1 MTRNGLIAVRTVAA
15 ALLAVLLAAS
25 GLPTTAQDADSKAA
39 KVPATKN
46 PSGTPS
52 ENPSAEGKGAIRLPD
67 GTWLW
72 VGNEGSSDRVSVP
85 WKEYVKLLAELE
97 QRRKQSQTRKPV
109 TPSLCAIRVRIEK
122 RGEQSVAVVRLSNSF
137 RTTASQTSVLLGGR
151 KGLLTAATLDGV
163 RLPVLES
170 SEEGYLAT
178 VETAGEHTLVL
189 DLETPITPRGG
200 KGEVGF
206 EIGLPRA
213 AITTLQVESSGLDI
227 PRLNLV
233 TRWSDPSQ
241 PTRPPEVRRLN
252 ALDMRQLASPPG
264 QSGGYPL
271 GPVESLEVSWEPP
284 ARTPAADRVQTAE
297 WDITVTFSDATVE
310 TIARVT
316 LRGTAR
322 QWRIATPG
330 NALLHAERPPGSAEI
345 GPGLPPSLQRSG
357 NKAEWLVEFPPGST
371 PADWV
376 LVASVR
382 TPRPRPDEAGH
393 RGPFSVG
400 PFAALNVFRQTG
412 TLRLVAGPYMRFA
425 VRHGSDLR
433 RQEAAG
439 SDEEHSTALFRLT
452 TGPTGNNLP
461 TQPLATVEVHPVR
474 GSLVLTPH
482 YHATLKSN
490 GWHIETKLKVEPV
503 RREVDA
509 LLVEVPPEWRGVEAG
524 PPDIVEGI
532 QSEAPSAP
540 AGFWQA
546 LAHRIGYDPR
556 VPLIIRL
563 ANTYKQP
570 VQITLTATL
579 PLPQPAQEALLPLPR
594 FPGATIS
601 QTQLLISV
609 PEDLQ
614 VQGQY
619 REWLG
624 GRAAAS
630 GGALQPIPRNGSKA
644 GSYSQLQATSE
655 QPIAAVQVQWKP
667 HRPDLAAESRAEITL
682 TDRQILI
689 QQTVRLRTSEKLPR
703 SVHLQGSDSVAGVSA
718 HPALEAAGPGQWR
731 WTLPAESREATLSLE
746 YALPRSSDQSRLP
759 IHLFRVVEA
768 TRGEHLVRLWSA
780 TAAPEVVQ
788 VRSLPWRDR
797 PLEALADRAV
807 WPLRVLS
814 APQEETLLELEVE
827 PRQDL
832 AVTVWA
838 ERGLIQVWAGE
849 DASLRYRARFR
860 LRRWL
865 TRSLTLE
872 LPAATTLSTEFL
884 LDGRRVE
891 PLAYRRTEQGT
902 TLYQIP
908 LPAYR
913 LASRLLLEVRY
924 VLSSES
930 RWRMEL
936 VPPVL
941 ASTAWDG
948 PTWWRVTLAGG
959 PFPWLQGPFQPRWQ
973 WSWQSTGIALAA
985 WPETELEHWLMGDA
999 ASGGSR
1005 GTSNNG
1011 EGEADSFSGQQA
1023 LPASFTLWRLPRWPV
1038 LLSSSLFVFV
1048 YLVFLA
1054 RLPSA
1059 KRTGGL
1065 IATLLLLATWL
1076 TFAPY
1081 SLLQLFAAGQFG
1093 LYTAAATG
1101 LIILAQRWYRQRQ
1114 ILYLPGF
1121 SRETASYVPAHDSK
1135 VPLLPAGSRRGPISG
1150 NSTPAGRLG
1159 AAPSTPSGSH

>member
-1 MTRNGLIAVRTVAA
+1 
-15 ALLAVLLAAS
+15 
-25 GLPTTAQDADSKAA
+25 
-39 KVPATKN
+39 
-46 PSGTPS
+46 
-52 ENPSAEGKGAIRLPD
+52 
-67 GTWLW
+67 LW
-72 VGNEGSSDRVSVP
+72 VGNEGSGDRVSLP
-85 WKEYVKLLAELE
+85 WKEYVKLLAELD
-97 QRRKQSQTRKPV
+97 QWRKQSQTRKPV

-189 DLETPITPRGG
+189 DLETPITPRGS

-213 AITTLQVESSGLDI
+213 AITTLQVEAAGLEI
-227 PRLNLV
+227 PRFNLV
-233 TRWSDPSQ
+233 TRWSDLSQ
-241 PTRPPEVRRLN
+241 PSRPPEVRRIN
-252 ALDMRQLASPPG
+252 ALDIRQLASVPG
-264 QSGGYPL
+264 QNGGYAL
-271 GPVESLEVSWEPP
+271 GPVESLEVTWDPP

-297 WDITVTFSDATVE
+297 WDITVTFSDTTVE
-310 TIARVT
+310 TLARVT

-322 QWRIATPG
+322 QWRIAAPA

-345 GPGLPPSLQRSG
+345 GPGLPPTLQRNG
-357 NKAEWLVEFPPGST
+357 NKGEWLVEFPPGSA

-433 RQEAAG
+433 RQEAPG
-439 SDEEHSTALFRLT
+439 SDEERSTALFRLA

-532 QSEAPSAP
+532 QSEAPSTP

-630 GGALQPIPRNGSKA
+630 GGALQPVPRNGSKA
-644 GSYSQLQATSE
+644 GSYSQLQAISE

-667 HRPDLAAESRAEITL
+667 YRPDLAAESRAEITL

-689 QQTVRLRTSEKLPR
+689 QQTIRLRTSETLPR
-703 SVHLQGSDSVAGVSA
+703 SVHLQGSESVAGVSA

-759 IHLFRVVEA
+759 IRLFRVAEA
-768 TRGEHLVRLWSA
+768 TRGDHLVRLWSA

-788 VRSLPWRDR
+788 VRSLPWRDK

-849 DASLRYRARFR
+849 DGSLRYRARFR

-872 LPAATTLSTEFL
+872 LPTSTTLSTEFL
-884 LDGRRVE
+884 LDGRRIE
-891 PLAYRRTEQGT
+891 PLALRTTEQGT
-902 TLYQIP
+902 ALYQLP

-913 LASRLLLEVRY
+913 AASRLLLEVRY

-930 RWRMEL
+930 LWRTVL

-941 ASTAWDG
+941 SGTAWDG

-959 PFPWLQGPFQPRWQ
+959 PFPWLQGPFQPRWR

-985 WPETELEHWLMGDA
+985 WPEAELEQWLMGEGA
-999 ASGGSR
+999 ANAGRNGPGHDDSR
-1005 GTSNNG
+1005 A
-1011 EGEADSFSGQQA
+1011 ESFSGQQA
-1023 LPASFTLWRLPRWPV
+1023 LPAPFTLWRLPHWP
-1038 LLSSSLFVFV
+1038 LLVGSSLLVFI
-1048 YLVFLA
+1048 YLVFLSRMPPA
-1054 RLPSA
+1054 QLSS
-1059 KRTGGL
+1059 GL
-1065 IATLLLLATWL
+1065 ILTMLLLAGW
-1076 TFAPY
+1076 FALAPF
-1081 SLLQLFAAGQFG
+1081 SLLQLLVAGQFG
-1093 LYTAAATG
+1093 LYAAAATG
-1101 LIILAQRWYRQRQ
+1101 LLILALRWYRQRQ

-1121 SRETASYVPAHDSK
+1121 SRETASYVPTHDSK

-1150 NSTPAGRLG
+1150 HSTPAGRLG

>member
-1 MTRNGLIAVRTVAA
+1 MTRNGPIAARTVAA
-15 ALLAVLLAAS
+15 ALLAALLVAS
-25 GLPTTAQDADSKAA
+25 GLPTTAQDTESKASKA
-39 KVPATKN
+39 PATKTPP
-46 PSGTPS
+46 PSKSTTS
-52 ENPSAEGKGAIRLPD
+52 TEGKDAIRLPD

-72 VGNEGSSDRVSVP
+72 VGNEGSGDRVSLP
-85 WKEYVKLLAELE
+85 WKEYVKLLAELD
-97 QRRKQSQTRKPV
+97 QWRKQSQTRKPV

-189 DLETPITPRGG
+189 DLETPITPRGS

-213 AITTLQVESSGLDI
+213 AITTLQVEAAGLEI
-227 PRLNLV
+227 PRFNLV
-233 TRWSDPSQ
+233 TRWSDLSQ
-241 PTRPPEVRRLN
+241 PSRPPEVRRIN
-252 ALDMRQLASPPG
+252 ALDIRQLASVPG
-264 QSGGYPL
+264 QNGGYAL
-271 GPVESLEVSWEPP
+271 GPVESLEVTWDPP

-297 WDITVTFSDATVE
+297 WDITVTFSDTTVE
-310 TIARVT
+310 TLARVT

-322 QWRIATPG
+322 QWRIAAPA

-345 GPGLPPSLQRSG
+345 GPGLPPTLQRNG
-357 NKAEWLVEFPPGST
+357 NKGEWLVEFPPGSA

-433 RQEAAG
+433 RQEAPG
-439 SDEEHSTALFRLT
+439 SDEERSTALFRLA

-532 QSEAPSAP
+532 QSEAPSTP

-630 GGALQPIPRNGSKA
+630 GGALQPVPRNGSKA
-644 GSYSQLQATSE
+644 GSYSQLQAISE

-667 HRPDLAAESRAEITL
+667 YRPDLAAESRAEITL

-689 QQTVRLRTSEKLPR
+689 QQTIRLRTSETLPR
-703 SVHLQGSDSVAGVSA
+703 SVHLQGSESVAGVSA

-746 YALPRSSDQSRLP
+746 YALPRSADQSRLL
-759 IHLFRVVEA
+759 IRLFRVAEA
-768 TRGEHLVRLWSA
+768 TRGDHLVRLWSA

-788 VRSLPWRDR
+788 VRSLPWRDK

-849 DASLRYRARFR
+849 DGSLRYRARFR

-872 LPAATTLSTEFL
+872 LPTSTTLSTEFL
-884 LDGRRVE
+884 LDGRRIE
-891 PLAYRRTEQGT
+891 PLALRTTEQGT
-902 TLYQIP
+902 ALYQLP

-913 LASRLLLEVRY
+913 AASRLLLEVRY

-930 RWRMEL
+930 LWRTVL

-941 ASTAWDG
+941 SGTAWDG

-959 PFPWLQGPFQPRWQ
+959 PFPWLQGPFQPRWR

-985 WPETELEHWLMGDA
+985 WPEAELEQWLMGEGA
-999 ASGGSR
+999 ANAGRNGPGHDDSR
-1005 GTSNNG
+1005 A
-1011 EGEADSFSGQQA
+1011 ESFSGQQA
-1023 LPASFTLWRLPRWPV
+1023 LPAPFTLWRLPHWP
-1038 LLSSSLFVFV
+1038 LLVGSSLLVFI
-1048 YLVFLA
+1048 YLVFLSRMPPA
-1054 RLPSA
+1054 QLSS
-1059 KRTGGL
+1059 GL
-1065 IATLLLLATWL
+1065 ILTMLLLAGW
-1076 TFAPY
+1076 FALAPF
-1081 SLLQLFAAGQFG
+1081 SLLQLLVAGQFG
-1093 LYTAAATG
+1093 LYAAAATG
-1101 LIILAQRWYRQRQ
+1101 LLILALRWYRQRQ

-1121 SRETASYVPAHDSK
+1121 SRETASYVPTHDSK

-1150 NSTPAGRLG
+1150 HSTPAGRLG